1 MADIDDPYDDAGVAT
16 LRAFIERT
24 MGGKIVRM
32 ERQLRWR
39 PAWFVDVERGGVE
52 RGAET
57 LKLHLRGDR
66 GGGVSIFPDLKREA
80 DVIELLDEGGVP
92 VPHIHGYC
100 AEPPAILMDAI
111 AGTRD
116 ISNLTP
122 DELAGVGR
130 DYMAAVAA
138 MHQLPLVSFVDRGI
152 HRPEGAEAV
161 ALVGLTAYLPHYQRT
176 KAKPEPLLEFAIRW
190 LRRNVPTKCAKP
202 AFIQF
207 DSGQFLVS
215 DGRMTGLYDFE
226 FSMIGDPMVDI
237 ATMRMRDSIE
247 PLPGELPNL
256 IRHYEAL
263 TGVPVD
269 HHAIEYHTLQFAT
282 LGAMQF
288 AGFVARPTPG
298 EPHSV
303 YLEFD
308 IALRQVILHSLAT
321 LTGIA
326 LQAPP
331 RLPARAP
338 DQPGLV
344 AALNDAIA
352 QITPA
357 SEFDESRKT
366 MALHLVEWLGQADS
380 LGVAARAQDLAEVST
395 LLGRDFADWHEADA
409 ALEAYVLEAGAK
421 EDAALIQL
429 FNGIE
434 GRAMQVFGPTAIGH
448 SASHVSL
455 PPTQ

>member
-1 MADIDDPYDDAGVAT
+1 MADSDDPYDEAGVAT
-16 LRAFIERT
+16 LRAFIET
-24 MGGKIVRM
+24 TTGGTIVRM
-32 ERQLRWR
+32 ERQVRWR
-39 PAWFVDVERGGVE
+39 PAWFVDVE

-80 DVIELLDEGGVP
+80 DVIELLDAGGVP

-111 AGTRD
+111 PGTRD
-116 ISNLTP
+116 ISDLTP
-122 DELAGVGR
+122 DQLAGVGR
-130 DYMAAVAA
+130 DYMAAMAA
-138 MHQLPLVSFVDRGI
+138 MHQLPLEPFVARGI
-152 HRPEGAEAV
+152 HRPEGAEAI
-161 ALVGLTAYLPHYQRT
+161 ALVGLAAYLPHYQRT

-190 LRRNVPTKCAKP
+190 LRRNVPASCTKP

-207 DSGQFLVS
+207 DSGQFLV
-215 DGRMTGLYDFE
+215 DEGRMTGLYDFE

-237 ATMRMRDSIE
+237 ATMRMRHTVE
-247 PLPGELPNL
+247 AMPGMLPDL
-256 IRHYEAL
+256 IRQYEAL
-263 TGVPVD
+263 TGEPAD
-269 HHAIEYHTLQFAT
+269 HHGIEYHTLQFAT

-288 AGFVARPTPG
+288 AGFVAKPAPG

-308 IALRQVILHSLAT
+308 IALRQVILRSLSI

-326 LQAPP
+326 LEPP
-331 RLPARAP
+331 PPLPERAP
-338 DQPGLV
+338 DQPALV
-344 AALNDAIA
+344 AALHDAVA

-357 SEFDESRKT
+357 SEIDESRKT
-366 MALHLVEWLGQADS
+366 MALHLVEWLARADS

-395 LLGRDFADWHEADA
+395 LLGRDFIDWRAAEG
-409 ALEAYVLEAGAK
+409 ALEAHVLEVGP
-421 EDAALIQL
+421 ERDAALIGL
-429 FNGIE
+429 FNAIE

-448 SASHVSL
+448 SASNVSL